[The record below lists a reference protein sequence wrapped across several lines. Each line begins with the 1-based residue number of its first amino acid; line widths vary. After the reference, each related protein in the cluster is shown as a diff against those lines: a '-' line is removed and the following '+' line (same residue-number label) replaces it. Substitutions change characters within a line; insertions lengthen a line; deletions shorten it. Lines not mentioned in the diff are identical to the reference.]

1 MGPRHTGRD
10 WNRVEDAEMSKK
22 EATVPPRALIR
33 AFWAIHKSMV
43 RLSRGHV
50 GLWRPRAGKRFGVMQ
65 LTTVGRRSGLPRRVI
80 IGYFEDGPNLVTL
93 AMNGWA
99 DAEPG
104 WWINLQATPETT
116 VLLRTGP
123 RSVRARAAVEDER
136 DRLWA
141 QVDNYPGWGDD
152 IDDLATRRTM
162 DTTIVVFEPVPDR

>member
-1 MGPRHTGRD
+1 
-10 WNRVEDAEMSKK
+10 MSTKQ

-33 AFWAIHKSMV
+33 VFWAIHKSTV
-43 RLSRGHV
+43 RLTLGRV

-65 LTTVGRRSGLPRRVI
+65 LTTLGRRSGVPRMVI
-80 IGYFEDGPNLVTL
+80 VGYFEDGLNLVTL

-104 WWINLQATPETT
+104 WWINLQARPEAS

-123 RSVRARAAVEDER
+123 RSVRARPAAGEER

-141 QVDNYPGWGDD
+141 QVDNYPGWGAD
-152 IDDLATRRTM
+152 IDDLATRRSM
-162 DTTIVVFEPVPDR
+162 DTTIVVFEPELDR

>member
-1 MGPRHTGRD
+1 
-10 WNRVEDAEMSKK
+10 MSTKQ

-33 AFWAIHKSMV
+33 VFWAMHKSTV
-43 RLSRGHV
+43 RLSRGRV

-65 LTTVGRRSGLPRRVI
+65 LTTVGRRSGLPRMVMV
-80 IGYFEDGPNLVTL
+80 GYFEDGPNLVTL

-104 WWINLQATPETT
+104 WWINLQAQPEAS

-123 RSVRARAAVEDER
+123 RSVRARPAAGEER

-152 IDDLATRRTM
+152 LDGLATRRSM
-162 DTTIVVFEPVPDR
+162 DTVVVVFEPGPDQ